1 MGTLRARIRALIG
14 VSAGH
19 DRLRRQ
25 AQSFAGD
32 ERGVVA
38 VLFAITFAGLFLMA
52 AIAID
57 YGRTESELVRVQNA
71 VDSAA
76 LAASHR
82 LGMPDQD
89 TAGPEKAAAYFNA
102 NTAKHAGVGT
112 LDSIKLDSV
121 KGEVDAKAK
130 GTMLTSLLKAVG
142 IRQVGFNA
150 NSTVKRGKGTIEV
163 ALVLDN
169 SGSMAGTYISDLR
182 TAAQNLVNVVY
193 TGFEGT
199 DKVKVAVVPFAASVN
214 VGPANINASWMD
226 TKGLSP
232 THFENFDKQTTRF
245 DLLKQMNVAWGGCV
259 EVRPAPHDVT
269 DSTPSE
275 NTPASLFVP
284 MFNPDEP
291 DEANSGGNSYG
302 NSYLPDYGGSC
313 PAPPPTCVKFS
324 KKGSC
329 SQWSDPPVLSPTEA
343 QARVCKYEGASIGS
357 VQGPNYLCDSAPILP
372 LTKDKSSVISLIQ
385 GMQAKGG
392 TNILE
397 GLMWGWRV
405 LSPEP
410 PFTEGKPYDDQDND
424 KFLLLMTDGENWHQ
438 ARSNHN
444 KSSYHSFG
452 YASNKRLGSTYTN
465 SALISQMNAKTLA
478 ACANAKAAGI
488 KVYTIAFRLEVG
500 SPTQQMLASCASSAS
515 ETYVASNGQAL
526 IQAFESIGREIA
538 RLRLAG

>member
-1 MGTLRARIRALIG
+1 METLQARMFALF
-14 VSAGH
+14 GH
-19 DRLRRQ
+19 DVSRYLQMLHR
-25 AQSFAGD
+25 D
-32 ERGVVA
+32 ERGTVA
-38 VLFAITFAGLFLMA
+38 VIFAITFSGAMLMA

-57 YGRTESELVRVQNA
+57 FARTQTELVRVQNA

-82 LGMPDQD
+82 LGLPDQD
-89 TAGPEKAAAYFNA
+89 TTGPQKATAFFQA
-102 NTAKHAGVGT
+102 NLAKHPSVGV
-112 LDSIKLDSV
+112 LDSV
-121 KGEVDAKAK
+121 SLDSNKGEVAAKAK
-130 GTMLTSLLKAVG
+130 GDVLTSLLRAFGINEIGFKA
-142 IRQVGFNA
+142 NA
-150 NSTVKRGKGTIEV
+150 TVKRGKGTIEV

-169 SGSMAGTYISDLR
+169 SGSMAGSYIGDLR

-199 DKVKVAVVPFAASVN
+199 DKVKVGVVPFAAAVN
-214 VGPANINASWMD
+214 VGPTNIAAAWMD
-226 TKGLSP
+226 TGGLSP
-232 THFENFDKQTTRF
+232 SHFENFDQSTTRF
-245 DLLKQMNVAWGGCV
+245 ELLKQMSVAWGGCV

-269 DSTPSE
+269 DSTPTDK
-275 NTPASLFVP
+275 TPASLFVP

-313 PAPPPTCVKFS
+313 PAPTPTCLKTS
-324 KKGSC
+324 KKGNC
-329 SQWSDPPVLSPTEA
+329 TQWSQPPELDPAVA
-343 QARVCKYEGASIGS
+343 QARVCKYKDASIGA

-410 PFTEGKPYDDQDND
+410 PFTEGRPYDDLEND

-452 YASNKRLGSTYTN
+452 FAANKRLGETYTT
-465 SALISQMNAKTLA
+465 SALVAQMNAKTLA
-478 ACANAKAAGI
+478 ACQNAKAAGL
-488 KVYTIAFRLEVG
+488 KVFTVAFRLDKASTAG
-500 SPTQQMLASCASSAS
+500 QLLASCATSANQA
-515 ETYVASNGQAL
+515 YVASDGQAL

-538 RLRLAG
+538 RLRVAG